1 MGDLGTDVARV
12 GCAEALLVMVPA
24 EGVLHCPAE
33 ARHMQTVLS
42 GLVLHT
48 ANAQTKY
55 GFLTSTMLTVHQGFE
70 LFLATRTDV

>member
-33 ARHMQTVLS
+33 ARHMHTVLS
-42 GLVLHT
+42 GLVLNT
-48 ANAQTKY
+48 ANTQKKLWIAPK
-55 GFLTSTMLTVHQGFE
+55 HN
-70 LFLATRTDV
+70 ADIH